1 MKKMIFL
8 MTAVLLFSLNG
19 VDLSFIAKTGD
30 GELDLQ
36 LNDVNKTAKMD
47 LSTFMGE
54 MSVDYKADKI
64 TLSDAM
70 VKFKMEPADLY
81 LSLEIAKIT
90 NKEPAV
96 VMNVYSENR
105 KEGWGAIA
113 KRLGIKPGSKEFKTL
128 KKKTQY
134 RKEKHKR
141 DQMKKE
147 GEKGNEKPV
156 KESKES
162 SKSGKK

>member
-1 MKKMIFL
+1 MKKIIFL
-8 MTAVLLFSLNG
+8 MAAVLLFSLNA
-19 VDLSFIAKTGD
+19 VDLSFVAKSGD
-30 GELDLQ
+30 GELDIH

-47 LSTFMGE
+47 LSAFMVE
-54 MSVDYKADKI
+54 MSAEYKSDKV

-96 VMNVYSENR
+96 VMNVYSENK
-105 KEGWGAIA
+105 KEGWGVISQ
-113 KRLGIKPGSKEFKTL
+113 KLGIKPGSREFKAL

-156 KESKES
+156 KGSKES